1 MRRFA
6 WIIGGA
12 ASLATIICASAGA
25 ATQVASCTLSGAGHV
40 QICPVAF
47 KATAGKATHVV
58 VARYADFSNCSLP
71 APSSE
76 PGLNYNYVVASVTI
90 NWGDG
95 TRPTKGV
102 AKTGTT
108 CPAPDPYP
116 DGQNEPVYGTHRYNK
131 RGTYTVSVS
140 LTYIRGTG
148 DTFENCATATPGST
162 VYSNLTNCIA
172 LNAPVSSIGVVKK
185 KR

>member
-1 MRRFA
+1 MRRLA
-6 WIIGGA
+6 WIIASA
-12 ASLATIICASAGA
+12 AALATVSYASAA
-25 ATQVASCTLSGAGHV
+25 AAPRVASCKISGAGHV

-47 KATAGKATHVV
+47 KAIAGTAAHVV
-58 VARYADFSNCSLP
+58 VARYGDFSNCNLP

-76 PGLNYNYVVASVTI
+76 PGENFNYVVSSVTI

-102 AKTGTT
+102 AKTGTR
-108 CPAPDPYP
+108 CPPADPYP
-116 DGQNEPVYGTHRYNK
+116 DGQVEPIYGTHRYKK

-140 LTYIRGTG
+140 LTYVRGSG
-148 DTFENCATATPGST
+148 NTFANCATSTPGST

-172 LNAPVSSIGVVKK
+172 LKAPASSIGVIKK